1 MSTRIEMEKVDYS
14 SHADILKE
22 LYSGGRQVMEA
33 RWDDFLKIPVS
44 EGYQANTTRVMDFS
58 RAQTHD
64 ICGNTITVTIVEED
78 GVDEPTNLKWF
89 TVY

>member
-22 LYSGGRQVMEA
+22 LYSGGRQIMEA
-33 RWDDFLKIPVS
+33 KWDDFLKIPVN
-44 EGYQANTTRVMDFS
+44 EGYEANTSRVMDFNK
-58 RAQTHD
+58 ATTQD
-64 ICGNTITVTIVEED
+64 ICGNNITVTIVEED
-78 GVDEPTNLKWF
+78 GIDEPTNLKWF

>member
-22 LYSGGRQVMEA
+22 LYSGGRQIMEA
-33 RWDDFLKIPVS
+33 KWDDFLKIPVS

-58 RAQTHD
+58 KAYD
-64 ICGNTITVTIVEED
+64 ICWNNITVTIVED
-78 GVDEPTNLKWF
+78 GIHEPTDLKWF
-89 TVY
+89 TLY